1 MGRAKEIRTRIT
13 TGIMGTRNVFSCGGG
28 GRGEGEVGLV
38 GRMAEKGYAGDWGC
52 EARERLDVV
61 AI

>member
-1 MGRAKEIRTRIT
+1 
-13 TGIMGTRNVFSCGGG
+13 MGTRNVFSCGGG